1 METTL
6 SLPCIGYTL
15 MDLLFY
21 LLENILRYERVDN
34 KVVYPDNN
42 QDHIKIKGKLDV
54 NFGCLQM
61 TFTMSP
67 KRACDNCLRKVTAL
81 FSP

>member
-34 KVVYPDNN
+34 
-42 QDHIKIKGKLDV
+42 
-54 NFGCLQM
+54 
-61 TFTMSP
+61 
-67 KRACDNCLRKVTAL
+67 
-81 FSP
+81 